1 MTGGTVTDVREA
13 LLRPRPLVRGP
24 GLTPPELGPGPLLW
38 AVRAPQDGPP
48 LDVSVLDEGERR
60 RAEALRRP
68 AERAL
73 YVAAHTALRRVLGA
87 YVGLPAAS
95 VPLTRLPCPGCGG
108 PHGRPAVARPYDA
121 GVHFS
126 LAHTDGLALLG
137 LAAGPVGVDVER
149 VPGARLAADGAR
161 SLHPRERAELA
172 GLPSAARPA
181 AFARCWTRKEALVK
195 ATGDGLSGAVL
206 RDRYVGTGARPAG
219 QPGWTVVDVCVPAG
233 WAAACVVPE
242 ALSARPAVPRARR
255 TAPCA
260 SRGSRGRR

>member
-1 MTGGTVTDVREA
+1 MTAVREA
-13 LLRPRPLVRGP
+13 PLRPRLLVRGP
-24 GLTPPELGPGPLLW
+24 GLTPPELTRGPLLW
-38 AVRAPQDGPP
+38 LVRPPQDGLPA
-48 LDVSVLDEGERR
+48 DTSVLDAGERQ
-60 RAEALRRP
+60 RAAALRRP

-87 YVGLPAAS
+87 YAGLPAAA

-108 PHGRPAVARPYDA
+108 PHGRPALAGPHGA

-126 LAHTDGLALLG
+126 LARTEGLALIG
-137 LAAGPVGVDVER
+137 LAAGPIGVDLER
-149 VPGARLAADGAR
+149 VPGPRLAADAAR

-172 GLPSAARPA
+172 GLPGVDRPA

-206 RDRYVGTGARPAG
+206 RDRYLGTDGRPGG
-219 QPGWTVVDVCVPAG
+219 QPGWTVVDVAVPVG

-242 ALSARPAVPRARR
+242 SLSRRAVPRARR

-260 SRGSRGRR
+260 SRGSHGRR